1 MIDSNTQRTTTASA
15 VVAVLSVIAVAL
27 RFFTRRLTG
36 AGIASDDWWILGG
49 IVSFLVT
56 GSLILYGV
64 KSDPNGGDLI
74 DRDSPTF
81 DYAPHT
87 TYLKISFIIAILYF
101 TVVTA
106 IKTSILLMYRR
117 IFTVSL
123 GRAYPVLMSI
133 IVMWWL
139 SGTVATIVSCI
150 PVSRLWI
157 GPSAG
162 GYCFNFNIFWM
173 AMGVVE
179 ILVDSCIL
187 ILPVRIVLG
196 LHMSNDHKIMVSG
209 IFLLGSF
216 PSVIVTGIV
225 RVILGYAPG
234 SQNVDFSKAELW
246 SAVHV
251 GMAIVCACLPSFRPL
266 LTSITMT
273 ARRLYSSA
281 VSSGRDNSTS
291 SYIAGQS
298 APSRKKRTT
307 RGLSLSNGL
316 ESNNHED
323 ASADTAHLTRE
334 ESGEISVPNHI
345 ELIDTKK

>member
-1 MIDSNTQRTTTASA
+1 MIDSSTQRTTTASA

-27 RFFTRRLTG
+27 RFFTRRLTR
-36 AGIASDDWWILGG
+36 AGIAGDDWWILGG
-49 IVSFLVT
+49 VISFLLV
-56 GSLILYGV
+56 GGLILYGV

-81 DYAPHT
+81 DYVPHV
-87 TYLKISFIIAILYF
+87 TYLKISFIIATLYF

-106 IKTSILLMYRR
+106 IKISILLMYRR

-123 GRAYPVLMSI
+123 GRAYPVLMSV

-139 SGTVATIVSCI
+139 SGTIATIVSCI
-150 PVSRLWI
+150 PVNRLWI

-187 ILPVRIVLG
+187 VLPVRIVLG
-196 LHMSNDHKIMVSG
+196 LHMPNGHKVLVSG

-216 PSVIVTGIV
+216 VIVTGIV

-234 SQNVDFSKAELW
+234 SQNVDFSRAELW

-251 GMAIVCACLPSFRPL
+251 GMAIVCACLPNFQPL
-266 LTSITMT
+266 LIRITAT

-281 VSSGRDNSTS
+281 ISSRKDSTTN
-291 SYIAGQS
+291 SYISSQT
-298 APSRKKRTT
+298 APSRKKRVT
-307 RGLSLSNGL
+307 RGLSFSNGL

-323 ASADTAHLTRE
+323 TSTDTAHLTRE
-334 ESGEISVPNHI
+334 ESGEISVSNHI
-345 ELIDTKK
+345 ELINTKK

>member
-1 MIDSNTQRTTTASA
+1 MIDASTQRTTTASA

-27 RFFTRRLTG
+27 RFFTRRLTR

-49 IVSFLVT
+49 VISFLVT

-106 IKTSILLMYRR
+106 IKISILLMYRR

-123 GRAYPVLMSI
+123 GRAYPVLMSAI
-133 IVMWWL
+133 IMWWL
-139 SGTVATIVSCI
+139 SGTIATIVSCI
-150 PVSRLWI
+150 PVNRLWV
-157 GPSAG
+157 GPSTG

-187 ILPVRIVLG
+187 VLPVRIVLG
-196 LHMSNDHKIMVSG
+196 LHMSNDHKVLVSG
-209 IFLLGSF
+209 IFLLGR
-216 PSVIVTGIV
+216 IV
-225 RVILGYAPG
+225 RVILGYAQG

-266 LTSITMT
+266 LTRITTT
-273 ARRLYSSA
+273 ARRIYSSA
-281 VSSGRDNSTS
+281 VSSGKDNTTGTN
-291 SYIAGQS
+291 SYIASQT
-298 APSRKKRTT
+298 APSRKKRST
-307 RGLSLSNGL
+307 RGLSFSNGL
-316 ESNNHED
+316 ESSNLED

-334 ESGEISVPNHI
+334 ESGEVSVSNQI
-345 ELIDTKK
+345 ELINTKK